1 VQYQLRAAF
10 VTVASLAAL
19 LSVPGQSNAQVLYAR
34 PYSGSYFRN
43 TNYGTGIYLEP
54 NVQYNLA
61 FVNLRSAYPG
71 VNQPLSPINFYRPV
85 PEYFRPIV
93 LAPVYSVAPRPEFS
107 YFGTQPS
114 TVNYGAGYFYQPQAP
129 TTSAYGGGGY
139 YTTASDMNYQPA
151 VSGAYFSQG
160 YYP

>member
-1 VQYQLRAAF
+1 MRYPIRATIVA
-10 VTVASLAAL
+10 VASLAAL
-19 LSVPGQSNAQVLYAR
+19 LSVPVQSHAQVLYAR

-54 NVQYNLA
+54 NVRSNLA

-93 LAPVYSVAPRPEFS
+93 VAPVYSMAPRPEFT
-107 YFGTQPS
+107 YYNAQPG
-114 TVNYGAGYFYQPQAP
+114 TVNYSAGNYLPPP
-129 TTSAYGGGGY
+129 TPTNASGGGY
-139 YTTASDMNYQPA
+139 YTTASDLNYQPA
-151 VSGAYFSQG
+151 GTGAYFSQG
-160 YYP
+160 YFP

>member
-1 VQYQLRAAF
+1 VHNLLRAGI
-10 VTVASLAAL
+10 VTVASLAGI
-19 LSVPGQSNAQVLYAR
+19 LSVPGQSHAQVLYAR

-54 NVQYNLA
+54 NVQYNLG
-61 FVNLRSAYPG
+61 FVYMRSAYPG

-93 LAPVYSVAPRPEFS
+93 LAPVYTAGLRPEFS
-107 YFGTQPS
+107 YYSSAPGAVS
-114 TVNYGAGYFYQPQAP
+114 YGNGFFYQPAPP
-129 TTSAYGGGGY
+129 TTASGGGY
-139 YTTASDMNYQPA
+139 YTTASDINSQPA
-151 VSGAYFSQG
+151 VTGAYFSQG

>member
-1 VQYQLRAAF
+1 MHNQVRAAI
-10 VTVASLAAL
+10 VTVASLAGI
-19 LSVPGQSNAQVLYAR
+19 LSVPGQSDGQVLYAR

-61 FVNLRSAYPG
+61 FVNMRSAYPG

-93 LAPVYSVAPRPEFS
+93 LAPVYYVGPRPEFS
-107 YFGTQPS
+107 YFGAQPT
-114 TVNYGAGYFYQPQAP
+114 TVNYSAGYFYQPGAP
-129 TTSAYGGGGY
+129 TTAAGGGY
-139 YTTASDMNYQPA
+139 YTTASDINAQPA
-151 VSGAYFSQG
+151 VTGAYFSQG